1 MIFRIEK
8 VDPKLARITFE
19 CNSFLQSIC
28 SFWEML
34 NTWAVV
40 KNNRADAL
48 YQYCYDGDAAVEQED
63 LLTAKTIELT
73 IILKKMMRM
82 LEMASDRDDLEYH
95 ELQRHLGEQRIPE
108 VIMLL
113 IEIIYYKTVPPEFR
127 HKPFKPD
134 RLLKF
139 KIYDLSH
146 ESYLCY

>member
-95 ELQRHLGEQRIPE
+95 ELQRHLGE
-108 VIMLL
+108 
-113 IEIIYYKTVPPEFR
+113 
-127 HKPFKPD
+127 
-134 RLLKF
+134 
-139 KIYDLSH
+139 
-146 ESYLCY
+146 